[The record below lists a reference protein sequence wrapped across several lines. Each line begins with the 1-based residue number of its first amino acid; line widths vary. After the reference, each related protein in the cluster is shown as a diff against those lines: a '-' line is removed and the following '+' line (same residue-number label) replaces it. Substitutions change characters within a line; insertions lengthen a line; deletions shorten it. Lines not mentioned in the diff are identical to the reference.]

1 MCDGGGNVF
10 GGAVA
15 LDFAREEE
23 ETHVWGAAGENVEHV
38 LDYGAGGRGDE
49 CDGGWDG
56 RDAAFAFAREESF
69 CFEASFEGLEFRVE
83 EALATGADAIDAELV
98 GAARLVKGDDAVD
111 FYGHAFREGNVGA
124 KPNATHCGVGIFE
137 GEVDG
142 ARLAFDAADL
152 AGYQHLSDLLFEG
165 LEDAFV
171 ELRDGDGVPGGHSNT
186 LGLCCFAGERSGAF
200 GASFFGRVGRML
212 GGNSVDFGVDEFTQT
227 EWEAVGELVKDVSP
241 IGLGAEDTSGDKFGQ
256 VLGNIGLGGS
266 YEIDDFGNATG

>member
-15 LDFAREEE
+15 LHFAREEE
-23 ETHVWGAAGENVEHV
+23 EAHVWGAAGENVEHV
-38 LDYGAGGRGDE
+38 LDYGACGGGDE
-49 CDGGWDG
+49 GDGGWDG

-69 CFEASFEGLEFRVE
+69 RFEAAFEGLKFCVE
-83 EALATGADAIDAELV
+83 EALAAGADAIDAELV

-142 ARLAFDAADL
+142 ARLAFNAADL
-152 AGYQHLSDLLFEG
+152 AGYEDLSDLLFEG

-171 ELRDGDGVPGGHSNT
+171 ELRDGDGVPGGHGRILRFCRSS
-186 LGLCCFAGERSGAF
+186 GE
-200 GASFFGRVGRML
+200 
-212 GGNSVDFGVDEFTQT
+212 
-227 EWEAVGELVKDVSP
+227 
-241 IGLGAEDTSGDKFGQ
+241 
-256 VLGNIGLGGS
+256 
-266 YEIDDFGNATG
+266 